1 MTNLP
6 LSLGRP
12 RPPLACLALAL
23 GAALVAAC
31 GSGAGDAANS
41 RSSEVPATAQALPS
55 PAASPSGEPFLAT
68 GSGDAVYLS
77 WLEKSGDST
86 YALRFSTLAG
96 EEWSA
101 PRTIVERADFFVNWA
116 DFPSLIEDG
125 TGRLVAHWL
134 QRRGGGKYSYD
145 VMFATSTDGGATWS
159 EGRILHRDGL
169 AAEHGFVAMW
179 NAEEG
184 GVEAAW
190 LDGRGTVDT
199 AGHARAMHVAT
210 TSIGNDG
217 TLGAEHLL
225 DRRTC
230 DCCQVA
236 AIRTARGPVVAY
248 RDRTEDE
255 VRDIA
260 VVRRV
265 DGQWT
270 EPSIVHDDHWQIA
283 ACPVNGPA
291 LAARGDTV
299 VIAWF
304 TGAQDTAR
312 VRVAYS
318 TDAGATFAPPVRIDG
333 GNPAGRVDVELLD
346 DGSAAVSWLER
357 TDSTLAEV
365 RLRRVPR
372 EGAPGAPVV
381 LARSSGARASG
392 FPKIVRQGDALIAAW
407 TEPGD
412 APRVHAARF
421 PIDGVPR

>member
-1 MTNLP
+1 MRTP
-6 LSLGRP
+6 PIVPRFRP
-12 RPPLACLALAL
+12 ALALAAGVSL
-23 GAALVAAC
+23 AAAC
-31 GSGAGDAANS
+31 GGDA
-41 RSSEVPATAQALPS
+41 RPSETVGTPPAEAALQTLPT

-68 GSGDAVYLS
+68 GANGAVYLS
-77 WLEKSGDST
+77 WLERTSDST
-86 YALRFSTLAG
+86 HALRLSTLAG
-96 EEWSA
+96 KRWTA
-101 PRTIVERADFFVNWA
+101 PRTIAERADFFVNWA
-116 DFPSLIEDG
+116 DFPSVIEAEP
-125 TGRLVAHWL
+125 GRLMAHWL

-145 VMFATSTDGGATWS
+145 VMLATSTDSGATWS
-159 EGRILHRDGL
+159 EGRILHHDGV

-179 NAEEG
+179 HADGG

-190 LDGRGTVDT
+190 LDGRGTATTDQQT
-199 AGHARAMHVAT
+199 RAMHVAT
-210 TSIGNDG
+210 STIGRDG
-217 TLGAEHLL
+217 IPGQEVLL
-225 DRRTC
+225 DRRSC

-236 AIRTARGPVVAY
+236 AVRTARGPVVAY
-248 RDRTEDE
+248 RDRTADE

-265 DGQWT
+265 DGRWS
-270 EPSIVHDDHWQIA
+270 EPAVVHHDGWQIA

-318 TDAGATFAPPVRIDG
+318 VDAGATFAPPVRVDD
-333 GNPAGRVDVELLD
+333 GNPAGRVDVELLE
-346 DGSAAVSWLER
+346 DGTAAVSWLER

-372 EGAPGAPVV
+372 RGAPGAPVV

-392 FPKIVRQGDALIAAW
+392 FPRIARQGDALIAAW
-407 TEPGD
+407 TEPGE
-412 APRVHAARF
+412 APRVQTARF
-421 PIDGVPR
+421 DLDGLPR